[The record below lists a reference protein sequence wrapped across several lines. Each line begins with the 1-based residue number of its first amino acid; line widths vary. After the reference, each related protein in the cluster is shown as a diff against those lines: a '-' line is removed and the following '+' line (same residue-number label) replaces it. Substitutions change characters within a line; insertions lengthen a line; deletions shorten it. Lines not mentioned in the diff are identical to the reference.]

1 MIHNFDIIIILSII
15 VLASVLA
22 VIRGLK
28 GPTPSDR
35 IVALDSL
42 TTITTAGLVVLG
54 LYFDRYIYIDVA
66 LIYAVLGFVGV
77 LTLGRYL
84 EGGL

>member
-1 MIHNFDIIIILSII
+1 MTFTFELIVLIIISLAGIL
-15 VLASVLA
+15 AA
-22 VIRGLK
+22 VRGLL
-28 GPTPSDR
+28 GPTASDR

-42 TTITTAGLVVLG
+42 ATIITAGLVILG
-54 LYFDRYIYIDVA
+54 LYFERYIYIDVA

-77 LTLGRYL
+77 LTLGRYM

>member
-1 MIHNFDIIIILSII
+1 MIETFDLIILSVI
-15 VLASVLA
+15 VLASILVA
-22 VIRGLK
+22 VRGLL
-28 GPTPSDR
+28 GPTASDR

-42 TTITTAGLVVLG
+42 TTITTAALVILG

-66 LIYAVLGFVGV
+66 LIYAVLGFIGV
-77 LTLGRYL
+77 LTLGRYM

>member
-1 MIHNFDIIIILSII
+1 MTETFDLIVLSVI
-15 VLASVLA
+15 VLASVFA
-22 VIRGLK
+22 AIRGLL
-28 GPTPSDR
+28 GPTASDR

-42 TTITTAGLVVLG
+42 TTITTAGLVILG
-54 LYFDRYIYIDVA
+54 LYFERYIYIDVA

-77 LTLGRYL
+77 LTLARYM

>member
-1 MIHNFDIIIILSII
+1 MTETFDLIVLSII
-15 VLASVLA
+15 VLASVFA
-22 VIRGLK
+22 AIRGLL
-28 GPTPSDR
+28 GPTASDR

-42 TTITTAGLVVLG
+42 TTITTAGLVILG
-54 LYFDRYIYIDVA
+54 LYFGRYIYIDVA

-77 LTLGRYL
+77 LTLARYM

>member
-1 MIHNFDIIIILSII
+1 MIETFDLVILAVI
-15 VLASVLA
+15 VLAA
-22 VIRGLK
+22 IFAAIRGLM
-28 GPTPSDR
+28 GPTASDR

-54 LYFDRYIYIDVA
+54 LFFERYIYIDVA
-66 LIYAVLGFVGV
+66 LIYAVLGFIGV
-77 LTLGRYL
+77 LTLARYM

>member
-1 MIHNFDIIIILSII
+1 MTFTFDIIILTII
-15 VLASVLA
+15 VLASVL
-22 VIRGLK
+22 VVVRGLK
-28 GPTPSDR
+28 GPTASDR
-35 IVALDSL
+35 IIALDSL

-54 LYFDRYIYIDVA
+54 LYFGRYIYIDVA

-77 LTLGRYL
+77 LTLGRYM

>member
-1 MIHNFDIIIILSII
+1 MIIFLLI
-15 VLASVLA
+15 VLGLA
-22 VIRGLK
+22 ILFALLRGFL
-28 GPTPSDR
+28 GPTASDR

-42 TTITTAGLVVLG
+42 TTIVTAGLVLLG
-54 LYFDRYIYIDVA
+54 LYFERYIYVDVS

-77 LTLGRYL
+77 LTLARYM

>member
-1 MIHNFDIIIILSII
+1 MTFTFELIVLIIISLAGIL
-15 VLASVLA
+15 AA
-22 VIRGLK
+22 VRGLL
-28 GPTPSDR
+28 GPTASDR

-42 TTITTAGLVVLG
+42 TTIITAGLVILG
-54 LYFDRYIYIDVA
+54 LYFERYIYIDVA

-77 LTLGRYL
+77 LTLGRYM

>member
-1 MIHNFDIIIILSII
+1 MIQTFDLIVLSII
-15 VLASVLA
+15 VLATIFA
-22 VIRGLK
+22 AIRGIK
-28 GPTPSDR
+28 GPTASDR

-42 TTITTAGLVVLG
+42 TTIITAGLVVLG
-54 LYFDRYIYIDVA
+54 LYFERYIYIDVA

-77 LTLGRYL
+77 LTLGRYM

>member
-1 MIHNFDIIIILSII
+1 MIEIFDLVILSVI
-15 VLASVLA
+15 VLASILA
-22 VIRGLK
+22 VVRGLK

-35 IVALDSL
+35 VLALDSL
-42 TTITTAGLVVLG
+42 TTITTAALVVLG

-77 LTLGRYL
+77 LTLGRYM